1 MPPCMLTQCGMKHDM
16 RVPNGWLLKAARI
29 SVGLHQAQ
37 LAREARIDP
46 STLSR
51 IESCG
56 AKPVT
61 ATARNLESLLE
72 VLRRHGVEVLDDGLR
87 LTKRRR

>member
-1 MPPCMLTQCGMKHDM
+1 MPSGVVTQYGMKLNM

-29 SVGLHQAQ
+29 AVGVHQAQ
-37 LAREARIDP
+37 LAREAGLDP

-51 IESCG
+51 IENSG
-56 AKPVT
+56 AKPVS
-61 ATARNLESLLE
+61 ATARNLEALLE